1 MVLLRC
7 HVNPVVADCRVNPV
21 VADCRDVLFLPRD
34 YDIQF
39 GADCRVVL
47 LPREYVVDGRGGCV
61 EVDLDSGLPIAIDLI
76 VLPLKHGRAFAK
88 VFTS

>member
-7 HVNPVVADCRVNPV
+7 HLIQV

-34 YDIQF
+34 HVQF

-47 LPREYVVDGRGGCV
+47 LFARAYVVDGRDGHV
-61 EVDLDSGLPIAIDLI
+61 EVDLDSCLPVTNDLI
-76 VLPLKHGRAFAK
+76 VIPLNHGRAFAT
-88 VFTS
+88 VATL

>member
-7 HVNPVVADCRVNPV
+7 PLNKV

-34 YDIQF
+34 HDVQF

-47 LPREYVVDGRGGCV
+47 LLPREYVADGRDGYV
-61 EVDLDSGLPIAIDLI
+61 EVDLDPCLPIAIDLI
-76 VLPLKHGRAFAK
+76 VLPSNHQGIFAN
-88 VFTS
+88 VATL

>member
-7 HVNPVVADCRVNPV
+7 PFNKV

-34 YDIQF
+34 HDVQF

-47 LPREYVVDGRGGCV
+47 LLPREYVADGRDGYV
-61 EVDLDSGLPIAIDLI
+61 EVDLDPCLPIAIDLI